1 MTKYD
6 PKRKSVMDE
15 KLAQRR
21 TAAAQEKEIRQK
33 VRQDQ
38 LARLREAQD
47 KANGRTGNKYH
58 NQKTTRLIDG
68 KRVLFDSKREAYRWD
83 ELTVLQRAGHITD
96 LERQKR
102 YRLIPAQHDMQGN
115 VIEKPCDYVADF
127 VYRKDGRVVVEDAK
141 GRRTP
146 DYIIKRKLMLQV
158 YGIRV
163 VEV

>member
-6 PKRKSVMDE
+6 PKRRSVMDE

-21 TAAAQEKEIRQK
+21 TAAAQEKEIQQK

-47 KANGRTGNKYH
+47 KANGRTNSKYH

-83 ELTVLQRAGHITD
+83 ELVILQRAGHITD
-96 LERQKR
+96 LERQVR
-102 YRLIPAQHDMQGN
+102 YRLIPAQRDMQGN
-115 VIEKPCDYVADF
+115 IVEKPCDYVADF
-127 VYRKDGRVVVEDAK
+127 TYRRDGHVVVEDAK

-146 DYIIKRKLMLQV
+146 EYIIKRKLMLQV
-158 YGIRV
+158 YGIRI